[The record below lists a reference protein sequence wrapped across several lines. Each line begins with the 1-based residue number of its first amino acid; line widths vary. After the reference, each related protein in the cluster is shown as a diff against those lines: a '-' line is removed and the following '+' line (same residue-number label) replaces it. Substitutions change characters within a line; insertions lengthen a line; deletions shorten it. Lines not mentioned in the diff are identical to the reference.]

1 MLKSFS
7 FPGVSVG
14 QGCVLLLAPSCNG
27 KDPCCSHPYQS
38 QPLCSGSLSSF
49 QLEQEYWYMC
59 LRWQDNIPGFC
70 CAVSWPLS
78 HPCAQAPPQ
87 PLQPCTPHFS
97 LSANSSFNCYSPQE
111 LHSLLDGPSSLL
123 LSRFLPSLSRIITFG
138 DHERHFSSSCL
149 ATVGLFQFILTLLG
163 LVWML
168 SPWFH
173 SSHSLLF
180 WRTLVL
186 FPYFCCSA
194 LVPHS
199 FAPGLVWWPSR
210 EFSQT
215 SAAPPVPLEQE
226 HSWDRTPEKSS
237 EMFSKTWP
245 NTSPWACSWLKSVT
259 VRLKWC

>member
-1 MLKSFS
+1 MPVLSFMLKSFS

-70 CAVSWPLS
+70 CAGARPLS

-123 LSRFLPSLSRIITFG
+123 SRFLPSLSRIITFEG
-138 DHERHFSSSCL
+138 HLKTFFIILLGQCWSFPVYPDFAGACLDVVTLISFQPLTSLVKNTCPVPIFLLLCSCPSQFCSR
-149 ATVGLFQFILTLLG
+149 VGLVTFQRIQSNLSCTSSPPGAGTLLG
-163 LVWML
+163 QNSWEEQ
-168 SPWFH
+168 
-173 SSHSLLF
+173 
-180 WRTLVL
+180 RNVL
-186 FPYFCCSA
+186 
-194 LVPHS
+194 
-199 FAPGLVWWPSR
+199 
-210 EFSQT
+210 
-215 SAAPPVPLEQE
+215 
-226 HSWDRTPEKSS
+226 
-237 EMFSKTWP
+237 
-245 NTSPWACSWLKSVT
+245 
-259 VRLKWC
+259 